1 MVVPSTGEEE
11 RMRIVRLL
19 PLALLALGLAIPT
32 AAQAQDEAA
41 KPPVMSHSPD
51 GKDNCLMCHSGKMEG
66 MKAIPANHA
75 DRDNGSCLLCHA
87 AESPLQTAEAP
98 MMKHT
103 AEGKDNCL
111 MCHSGKMPNIAAAP
125 HEGIDNKYCG
135 LCHKP
140 QS

>member
-1 MVVPSTGEEE
+1 
-11 RMRIVRLL
+11 MRIVRLL
-19 PLALLALGLAIPT
+19 PLGLLALGFAMPQK
-32 AAQAQDEAA
+32 AEAQDAA
-41 KPPVMSHSPD
+41 KPPVMSHTEE
-51 GKDNCLMCHSGKMEG
+51 GRANCMMCHSGKMQG
-66 MKAIPANHA
+66 MKAAPAETHK
-75 DRDNGSCLLCHA
+75 DLENGSCLLCHS
-87 AESPLQTAEAP
+87 AESPLQTAAAP

-125 HEGIDNKYCG
+125 HEGVDNKYCG

>member
-1 MVVPSTGEEE
+1 MVAPSTGEEE

-19 PLALLALGLAIPT
+19 PIALVAIGLAMP
-32 AAQAQDEAA
+32 AVAQAQEEAA
-41 KPPVMSHSPD
+41 KPPVMSHTAD
-51 GKDNCLMCHSGKMEG
+51 GRDNCMMCHSGKMEG
-66 MKAIPANHA
+66 MKAAPENHA
-75 DRDNGSCLLCHA
+75 GRENDSCLLCHSA
-87 AESPLQTAEAP
+87 DSPLQTAEAP

-103 AEGKDNCL
+103 AEGKDNCM

-125 HEGIDNKYCG
+125 HEGVDQQYCG